1 MPGAPGLS
9 MLRVSK
15 ELIQSHAKQ
24 GLYGGANVHLLQEH
38 EVSRLLDPE
47 FKYVGSAATSIMD
60 TWKRHGFKPT
70 TKTERVAR
78 NAVRKPRVRG
88 TILPFRRSANGK

>member
-1 MPGAPGLS
+1 MLAAPGLS
-9 MLRVSK
+9 MVWAGLR
-15 ELIQSHAKQ
+15 
-24 GLYGGANVHLLQEH
+24 NVHLQEC

-70 TKTERVAR
+70 TRSERTAR

-88 TILPFRRSANGK
+88 TILPFRRANGK